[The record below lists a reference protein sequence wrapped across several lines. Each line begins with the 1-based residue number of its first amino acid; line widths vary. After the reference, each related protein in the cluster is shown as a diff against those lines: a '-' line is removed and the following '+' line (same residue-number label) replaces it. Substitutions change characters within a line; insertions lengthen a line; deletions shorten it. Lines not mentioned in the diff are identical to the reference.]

1 MAFVAR
7 KLNSGSGS
15 GIVWRTMNAVLK
27 TAIAMLI
34 VIAGAVVIYETVN
47 QDWYTSGLAMA
58 WGAAISWAR
67 NLV

>member
-1 MAFVAR
+1 
-7 KLNSGSGS
+7 
-15 GIVWRTMNAVLK
+15 MNPMLK